1 MNKIQIIKPH
11 SSYGWVTA
19 RVCGRWVQAKVYDTP
34 SIYGINGG
42 RISKLFVGKTS
53 ALEAGGDF
61 FSKMDYSYDRGLDF
75 NYLPQELLHEIV
87 GELEKLPKLFD
98 SN

>member
-53 ALEAGGDF
+53 AWETGGVISF
-61 FSKMDYSYDRGLDF
+61 QTWITIMIEVLILTTYHKIYCTR
-75 NYLPQELLHEIV
+75 
-87 GELEKLPKLFD
+87 
-98 SN
+98 